1 MAFMDLEKDLFKKR
15 ISELTG
21 DRGAKI
27 ESSRSARN
35 AMNQRMAGGAGMGA
49 GAAATGAAVQSGV
62 GNPLE
67 KTNEVLPSSPI
78 TDMQTI
84 GNRARLGDTT
94 DQILRS
100 TPEVTPMGPTFADAN
115 EPRQQES
122 TRFGATNIG
131 PGAFTDE
138 NYKPKNTGAF
148 SVVETPDREGAIAAL
163 QDLRDY
169 KNKTGA
175 YEQKDRPV
183 TVIGG
188 YKSYQDDLASYSS
201 GDVGSEGYTRI
212 RNERMQ
218 LQSQLDNALR
228 GVSGNKAKAAIT
240 ESILGKYSELQKA
253 RIAGETDQA
262 NAAME
267 LAGDQAEAQADYGA
281 ATLEAQQKA
290 QEAAMEQDYQNR
302 DLLQKQ
308 RDSEARRATESQRLG
323 IDAARLQMDAETNAS
338 RYGEGG
344 LESQRVMLDAMAK
357 GDEAQY
363 RQQENF
369 VKKAKLAQ
377 EANVNQLGEIDP
389 EFRDRLMNMLFPQ
402 Q

>member
-1 MAFMDLEKDLFKKR
+1 MDLEKDLFKKR

-27 ESSRSARN
+27 EASRFARDSAK
-35 AMNQRMAGGAGMGA
+35 QRMAGGAGMGA
-49 GAAATGAAVQSGV
+49 GAATTGAAVQSGV
-62 GNPLE
+62 GNPIE
-67 KTNEVLPSSPI
+67 EAENKPSL
-78 TDMQTI
+78 
-84 GNRARLGDTT
+84 GNTSIAPKIDLM
-94 DQILRS
+94 
-100 TPEVTPMGPTFADAN
+100 EFGPTPADA
-115 EPRQQES
+115 PRQQES

-138 NYKPKNTGAF
+138 NYKPKNTGTF
-148 SVVETPDREGAIAAL
+148 SVVETPDREGAFAAL

-201 GDVGSEGYTRI
+201 GDVGSEGYNRI

-240 ESILGKYSELQKA
+240 ESILGNYSESQKA
-253 RIAGETDQA
+253 RIAGETSQA
-262 NAAME
+262 NTAME
-267 LAGDQAEAQADYGA
+267 LAGDQAKAQADYGA
-281 ATLEAQQKA
+281 AKLESQQRA
-290 QEAAMEQDYQNR
+290 QEAAMEQDYQNQELNLKR
-302 DLLQKQ
+302 S
-308 RDSEARRATESQRLG
+308 DSESRRIAETQKLG
-323 IDAARLQMDAETNAS
+323 LDAARLQLDTELGQS

-344 LESQRVMLDAMAK
+344 LEDRKVLLDAMTK

-363 RQQENF
+363 RQQENLLRRM
-369 VKKAKLAQ
+369 KLAQ
-377 EANVNQLGEIDP
+377 EANVNQLGETDP

>member
-1 MAFMDLEKDLFKKR
+1 
-15 ISELTG
+15 
-21 DRGAKI
+21 
-27 ESSRSARN
+27 
-35 AMNQRMAGGAGMGA
+35 
-49 GAAATGAAVQSGV
+49 VQSGV
-62 GNPLE
+62 GNPIE
-67 KTNEVLPSSPI
+67 EAENKPSL
-78 TDMQTI
+78 
-84 GNRARLGDTT
+84 GNTSIAPKIDLM
-94 DQILRS
+94 
-100 TPEVTPMGPTFADAN
+100 EFGPTPADA
-115 EPRQQES
+115 PRQQES

-138 NYKPKNTGAF
+138 NYKPKNTGTF
-148 SVVETPDREGAIAAL
+148 SVVETPDREGAFAAL

-201 GDVGSEGYTRI
+201 GDVGSEGYNRI

-240 ESILGKYSELQKA
+240 ESILGNYSESQKA
-253 RIAGETDQA
+253 RIAGETSQA
-262 NAAME
+262 NTAME
-267 LAGDQAEAQADYGA
+267 LAGDQAKAQADYGA
-281 ATLEAQQKA
+281 AKLESQQRA
-290 QEAAMEQDYQNR
+290 QEAAMEQDYQNQELNLKR
-302 DLLQKQ
+302 S
-308 RDSEARRATESQRLG
+308 DSESRRIAETQKLG
-323 IDAARLQMDAETNAS
+323 LDAARLQLDTELGQS

-344 LESQRVMLDAMAK
+344 LEDRKVLLDAMTK

-363 RQQENF
+363 RQQENLLRRM
-369 VKKAKLAQ
+369 KLAQ
-377 EANVNQLGEIDP
+377 EANVNQLGETDP